1 MAGDRAG
8 QGGAGPL
15 KPSRMSEARLLQAR
29 PMNAPLS
36 SMTGFAR
43 TDGQHDGMAWI
54 WELRSVNGRGLDLK
68 LRLPPGLDAMEPAL
82 RDAAGH
88 ALRRG
93 NVTANAT
100 LRREDKPRLVADP
113 AALEQVLALAR
124 DLAARIPGAP
134 PPTAEGL
141 LALPGVLRA
150 ANAGDDEAMTDTHR
164 AALAAGFTAA
174 LAQLVASRQAE
185 GARLAAVLSSLLGE
199 IGALREAAIV
209 QAADQPAAQ
218 RARLQDA
225 LAALLGQHDRLPEE
239 RLAQEVALLATRSD
253 VREEL
258 DRLGSHIEA
267 AHALLA
273 EGAHVGRRFD
283 FLVQEFVRETNTL
296 CAKSASVALTGT
308 GLRLKAAIEQMREQ
322 VQNVE

>member
-1 MAGDRAG
+1 MT
-8 QGGAGPL
+8 
-15 KPSRMSEARLLQAR
+15 
-29 PMNAPLS
+29 APLA

-43 TDGQHDGMAWI
+43 VDGQMDGMAWA

-82 RDAAGH
+82 RDAA
-88 ALRRG
+88 AKILRRG

-100 LRREDKPRLVADP
+100 LRREERPRLVADP
-113 AALEQVLALAR
+113 AALTQVLELAQALAQ
-124 DLAARIPGAP
+124 RIPGAP

-150 ANAGDDEAMTDTHR
+150 ANAGDDDTITDAVRH
-164 AALAAGFTAA
+164 ALANGFALA
-174 LAQLVASRQAE
+174 LAQLAASRQGE
-185 GARLAAVLSSLLGE
+185 GARLAAMLGSHLDG
-199 IGALREAAIV
+199 IAALRQTASA

-218 RARLQDA
+218 RAKLQDA
-225 LAALLGQHDRLPEE
+225 LAALLGDAPAGRLPEE
-239 RLAQEVALLATRSD
+239 RLAQEVALLATRAD

-267 AHALLA
+267 ARALLA
-273 EGAHVGRRFD
+273 EGAAVGRRFD

-296 CAKSASVALTGT
+296 CAKSASTALTST
-308 GLRLKAAIEQMREQ
+308 GLRLKAAIEQLREQ

>member
-1 MAGDRAG
+1 LREAAG
-8 QGGAGPL
+8 Q
-15 KPSRMSEARLLQAR
+15 
-29 PMNAPLS
+29 
-36 SMTGFAR
+36 
-43 TDGQHDGMAWI
+43 
-54 WELRSVNGRGLDLK
+54 V
-68 LRLPPGLDAMEPAL
+68 
-82 RDAAGH
+82 
-88 ALRRG
+88 LRRG

-100 LRREDKPRLVADP
+100 LRREERPRMVADP
-113 AALEQVLALAR
+113 AALEQALALAW
-124 DLAARIPGAP
+124 DLTARIPGAP

-150 ANAGDDEAMTDTHR
+150 ANAGDDEAVTVAHR

-174 LAQLVASRQAE
+174 LEQLAANRQAE
-185 GARLAAVLSSLLGE
+185 GARLAAVLSGLLDE
-199 IGALREAAIV
+199 IAALRDGAIV

-225 LAALLGQHDRLPEE
+225 LAALLRDAPVQHDRLPEE

-267 AHALLA
+267 ARALLA
-273 EGAHVGRRFD
+273 EGAQVGRRFD

-296 CAKSASVALTGT
+296 CAKSASTALTTT
-308 GLRLKAAIEQMREQ
+308 GLRLKAAIEQLREQ
-322 VQNVE
+322 IQNVE